1 MDNLTK
7 EQRHKNMKNIK
18 SKDTKIEVVLRKEL
32 WHRGYR
38 YRKNYNELPGKPDIV
53 LTKQKIVIFCDSE
66 FFHGKD
72 WEVLKPRLEKGN
84 NANYWLK
91 KIERNITRD
100 QGINQQLNFLGW
112 TVVRFWGKEIL
123 NNTDECIKVIEE
135 TIFESTCN
143 SWEEDW
149 DGN

>member
-1 MDNLTK
+1 M
-7 EQRHKNMKNIK
+7 
-18 SKDTKIEVVLRKEL
+18 
-32 WHRGYR
+32 
-38 YRKNYNELPGKPDIV
+38 
-53 LTKQKIVIFCDSE
+53 IFCDSE

-100 QGINQQLNFLGW
+100 QEINQQLNFLGW

-143 SWEEDW
+143 SLEEDW

>member
-1 MDNLTK
+1 MTTEPL
-7 EQRHKNMKNIK
+7 
-18 SKDTKIEVVLRKEL
+18 
-32 WHRGYR
+32 Y
-38 YRKNYNELPGKPDIV
+38 
-53 LTKQKIVIFCDSE
+53 FCDSE

-100 QGINQQLNFLGW
+100 QEINQQLNFLGW

-143 SWEEDW
+143 SLEEDW

>member
-1 MDNLTK
+1 MILN
-7 EQRHKNMKNIK
+7 
-18 SKDTKIEVVLRKEL
+18 
-32 WHRGYR
+32 
-38 YRKNYNELPGKPDIV
+38 
-53 LTKQKIVIFCDSE
+53 F
-66 FFHGKD
+66 
-72 WEVLKPRLEKGN
+72 LKPRLEKGN

-100 QGINQQLNFLGW
+100 QEINQQLNFLGW

-143 SWEEDW
+143 SLEEDW

>member
-91 KIERNITRD
+91 KIERNINRD
-100 QGINQQLNFLGW
+100 QEINQQLNFLGW

-143 SWEEDW
+143 SLEEDW